1 MILCDSPYKNTNV
14 LIYSS
19 NFCQILLHSALYS
32 KSISMTVFCGSVHVF
47 QSENQSICNFCSS
60 LDQTDPLIII

>member
-19 NFCQILLHSALYS
+19 NVCQSLLHSALYS
-32 KSISMTVFCGSVHVF
+32 KSISVFCGSVHVF